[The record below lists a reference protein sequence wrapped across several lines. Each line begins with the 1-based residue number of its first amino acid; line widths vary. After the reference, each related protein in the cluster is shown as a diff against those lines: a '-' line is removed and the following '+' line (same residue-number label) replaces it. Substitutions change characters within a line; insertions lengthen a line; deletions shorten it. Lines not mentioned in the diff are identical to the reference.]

1 MNTVPIEP
9 AEQVLNLL
17 GQLTT
22 IPRADIK
29 PTDNLRADLGLDSVA
44 AMELV
49 SMLAEQ
55 LQIEIELE
63 DAMQIETVGQVI
75 ELVRE
80 RTRG

>member
-1 MNTVPIEP
+1 MNPVSNDP
-9 AEQVLNLL
+9 ADQVLKLL

-22 IPRADIK
+22 VPREDIK

-55 LQIEIELE
+55 LSIEIELE

-80 RTRG
+80 RSRG

>member
-1 MNTVPIEP
+1 MNTVTNDP
-9 AEQVLNLL
+9 ADKVKKLL
-17 GQLTT
+17 AQLTT
-22 IPRADIK
+22 VAPGDIK

-49 SMLAEQ
+49 SMLAEE

-80 RTRG
+80 RSRG